1 MAHKTPYR
9 GGVKKKSNRLKSF
22 VNLNESAQKIFPLTA
37 YYDPLIN
44 KKIKEILNEKNR
56 Q

>member
-22 VNLNESAQKIFPLTA
+22 VNLNESAQKTLPIRD

-44 KKIKEILNEKNR
+44 RRVKEILNEKNR